1 MNTTRILVSAGLC
14 ALLIACTTLPP
25 PPRLCSAEP
34 EMVAREVPT
43 PDDWFSLLLHGF
55 DRQQGIA
62 SSPSVDCYGVP
73 VVWQEPQPSECR
85 EPGPEAK
92 ALPPPARLTEEE
104 LVLDKVAS
112 DLLLPWEMHG
122 ELRLVWVVARRFSNG
137 EGLGPVGLVERTP
150 EGYSVLALGSL
161 RAYPRQA
168 RLRLEQTS
176 NALLLVAEGEVCT
189 EETPPVCRRMARV
202 LPLRQERFFAE
213 AVTSGSDGSCL
224 GPAWFPLSREQV
236 FVLPNGWHRRVEF
249 TSTLAVKPEG
259 VVLDE
264 QVVMHNLDPRQP
276 SMPPLL
282 YRRAQAQRLLEVKKA
297 RLVGTIPSLWVRLVE
312 PELLAGAKPLEPT
325 LQQKLEEGAP
335 QPSKTEE
342 LAPPAAKTAEVRP

>member
-1 MNTTRILVSAGLC
+1 MNSTPLLVSAGLC
-14 ALLIACTTLPP
+14 ALLTACATPP

-34 EMVAREVPT
+34 AMVAREVPT
-43 PDDWFSLLLHGF
+43 PEDWFALLLHGF
-55 DRQQGIA
+55 DREQGIA
-62 SSPSVDCYGVP
+62 SSPSVDCSGVP

-104 LVLDKVAS
+104 LVLDRVA
-112 DLLLPWEMHG
+112 DGLHLPWKVQG

-137 EGLGPVGLVERTP
+137 EGLGPVGLVERTL
-150 EGYSVLALGSL
+150 EGYSVRALGSL

-168 RLRLEQTS
+168 RLRLEQTKD
-176 NALLLVAEGEVCT
+176 ALLLVAEGEVCT

-202 LPLRQERFFAE
+202 LPVRQERFFAE

-236 FVLPNGWHRRVEF
+236 FVLPNGWHRKVEF
-249 TSTLAVKPEG
+249 TSTLSVKEEG
-259 VVLDE
+259 IVLDE

-282 YRRAQAQRLLEVKKA
+282 YRRAQAQRLLEVREA
-297 RLVGTIPSLWVRLVE
+297 RLVGTSPSLWVRLVE
-312 PELLAGAKPLEPT
+312 PELQQGAKLLEPT
-325 LQQKLEEGAP
+325 LQQKFEQGAP
-335 QPSKTEE
+335 PPSKTEE
-342 LAPPAAKTAEVRP
+342 LAPPAAKTAEARP

>member
-1 MNTTRILVSAGLC
+1 MLKSDI
-14 ALLIACTTLPP
+14 
-25 PPRLCSAEP
+25 
-34 EMVAREVPT
+34 PT
-43 PDDWFSLLLHGF
+43 PDDWFALLLHGF
-55 DRQQGIA
+55 DRQQGTA
-62 SSPSVDCYGVP
+62 SSPSIDCSGVP

-92 ALPPPARLTEEE
+92 ALPPPARLTEED
-104 LVLDKVAS
+104 LVLDTVSAN
-112 DLLLPWEMHG
+112 
-122 ELRLVWVVARRFSNG
+122 LRLVWVVARRFSNG

-150 EGYSVLALGSL
+150 EGYVVRALGSL

-168 RLRLEQTS
+168 RLRLEETKT
-176 NALLLVAEGEVCT
+176 ATLLVAEGEVCT
-189 EETPPVCRRMARV
+189 EDTPPVCRRMARV
-202 LPLRQERFFAE
+202 LPKRQERFFAE
-213 AVTSGSDGSCL
+213 AVVSSSDGSCL

-249 TSTLAVKPEG
+249 TSTLAVKEEG

-282 YRRAQAQRLLEVKKA
+282 YRRAQAQRLLEVKEA
-297 RLVGTIPSLWVRLVE
+297 RLVGTSPSLWVRLVE
-312 PELLAGAKPLEPT
+312 PELLAGAKPLEPS
-325 LQQKLEEGAP
+325 LQQKLEQGAP
-335 QPSKTEE
+335 PPSKTEE

>member
-1 MNTTRILVSAGLC
+1 MNSTPLFVTTGLC
-14 ALLIACTTLPP
+14 ALLTACFTTLPP
-25 PPRLCSAEP
+25 PPRLCSAGP
-34 EMVAREVPT
+34 EMVRRDVPT
-43 PDDWFSLLLHGF
+43 PDDWFALLLHGF
-55 DRQQGIA
+55 DRGQGIA
-62 SSPSVDCYGVP
+62 SSPSVDCSGVP

-92 ALPPPARLTEEE
+92 ALPPPDRLTEEE
-104 LVLDKVAS
+104 LVSNKVTN
-112 DLLLPWEMHG
+112 DPRLPWRTEG
-122 ELRLVWVVARRFSNG
+122 ELRLVWVIARRFANG
-137 EGLGPVGLVERTP
+137 EGLGPVGLVERTL
-150 EGYSVLALGSL
+150 EGYTVHALGSL

-168 RLRLEQTS
+168 WLRLEQTN
-176 NALLLVAEGEVCT
+176 NALVLVAEGEVCT

-202 LPLRQERFFAE
+202 LPLRSERFFAE

-259 VVLDE
+259 IVLDE

-282 YRRAQAQRLLEVKKA
+282 YRRAQAQRVLEVKEA
-297 RLVGTIPSLWVRLVE
+297 RLVGTSPSLWVRLVE
-312 PELLAGAKPLEPT
+312 PELQAGARPVEPT
-325 LQQKLEEGAP
+325 
-335 QPSKTEE
+335 PSEPPKTEE

>member
-1 MNTTRILVSAGLC
+1 MNSTPLLLSAGLC
-14 ALLIACTTLPP
+14 ALLTACATPP

-34 EMVAREVPT
+34 AMVARDVPA
-43 PDDWFSLLLHGF
+43 PDDWFALLLHGF
-55 DRQQGIA
+55 DREQGIA
-62 SSPSVDCYGVP
+62 SSPSVDCSGVP
-73 VVWQEPQPSECR
+73 VLWQEPQPSECR

-104 LVLDKVAS
+104 LVLDTVSAN
-112 DLLLPWEMHG
+112 
-122 ELRLVWVVARRFSNG
+122 LRLVWVVARRFSNG

-150 EGYSVLALGSL
+150 EGYAVLALGSL
-161 RAYPRQA
+161 RAYPRQTK
-168 RLRLEQTS
+168 LRLEETKGTR
-176 NALLLVAEGEVCT
+176 LLIAEGEVCT

-224 GPAWFPLSREQV
+224 GPAWFPLSREQT
-236 FVLPNGWHRRVEF
+236 FVLPNGWHRKVEF
-249 TSTLAVKPEG
+249 TSTLAVKEEG

-282 YRRAQAQRLLEVKKA
+282 YRRAQAQRVLEVKGA

-325 LQQKLEEGAP
+325 PEP
-335 QPSKTEE
+335 PKTEE
-342 LAPPAAKTAEVRP
+342 LAPPAAKTAEVHK